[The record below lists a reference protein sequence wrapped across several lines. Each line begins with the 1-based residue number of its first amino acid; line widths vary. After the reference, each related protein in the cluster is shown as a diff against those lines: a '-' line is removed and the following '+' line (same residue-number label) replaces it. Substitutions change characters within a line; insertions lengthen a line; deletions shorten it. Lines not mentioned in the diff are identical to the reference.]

1 VTFCG
6 AKLMFYRLVNSNG
19 RIIEK
24 DEEKGEVQI
33 LCPTAMRGYLN
44 NAAATAETF
53 TPDDWIRTGDI
64 GYVKNE
70 NWYIVDR
77 TKDLIKVR
85 GWQVSPAEIEA
96 ALLEH
101 PDVIDAGVIG
111 IPAEDGCGQSAA
123 AFIKKR
129 EGSDLDLK
137 RVRIFLTTILARY
150 KNVEKVEFVD
160 SIPRNPTG
168 KILRR
173 VLRETIVIGS
183 VTQDMIVAQ
192 QYKAELQKLQASE
205 ELKTSMLIDA
215 RSPDITRQDSM
226 SNSDSNV
233 DNMKSSI
240 TQFETALVKKR
251 KRACYAPFEYLLKRV
266 RGN

>member
-1 VTFCG
+1 MTPRLIFP
-6 AKLMFYRLVNSNG
+6 RLVNSNG
-19 RIIEK
+19 RIITK

-44 NAAATAETF
+44 NAAATADTF
-53 TPDDWIRTGDI
+53 TPDGWIRTGDI

-123 AFIKKR
+123 AFIKKK
-129 EGSDLDLK
+129 EDSDLDLK
-137 RVRIFLTTILARY
+137 GVRTFLATILARY

-173 VLRETIVIGS
+173 VLRETRAPDL
-183 VTQDMIVAQ
+183 VTQDMTAAQ
-192 QYKAELQKLQASE
+192 QYKAGLQRLQASE
-205 ELKTSMLIDA
+205 KLRKSMLINSG
-215 RSPDITRQDSM
+215 SPEMNVRNESISD
-226 SNSDSNV
+226 SDSNV
-233 DNMKSSI
+233 DNLKSSI
-240 TQFETALVKKR
+240 TQFETAPVKKR
-251 KRACYAPFEYLLKRV
+251 KRACCAPFEYLLKRV